1 MSEEKTKKPTK
12 EPAKKSTKKLIKK
25 PTKKP
30 AKKST
35 KKPIKK
41 PTKKPTKKPAVKS
54 TKEPTK
60 KPTKKSTKEP
70 AVKPAKE
77 PIKKPPKKEEPVEV
91 DESKRLKAPI
101 CVILGHIDHG
111 KTSILDAVRGT
122 AVQAREAGGI
132 TQQIGASF
140 FPIET
145 INEICGELLAKG
157 SIKLRIPGILIV
169 DTPGHA
175 AFLNLRTRGASVADI
190 AIVVVDVL
198 AGFQPQTFES
208 MRLLK
213 QRKIPFLVAA
223 NKTDKVAGWKSHE
236 GENFSKTFTKQTV
249 DTQKALDRHLYELMG
264 ELSKLSYPSDR
275 YDRIRNY
282 TENVGIVPTSAK
294 THEGIQD
301 LFLVLS
307 GLAEQFLLKKLVYS
321 EGPGEGTILEVTE
334 EMGMGTTIN
343 VIVHKGTFSKTDSIV
358 FGGRDKAHHAKIRAL
373 LEPKELD
380 EIRDPREKFNSID
393 MVHAAAGVK
402 ITGSGLSEAKVIEEE
417 LKVIRIDT
425 DTEGIIIKADT
436 LGALEALVK
445 EFRDRKIPIK
455 LADIGD
461 INKNNV
467 SEAIVVKEKAP
478 SLAAIVGFNVTAL
491 PDAQEE
497 LEVNDI
503 EFFQSDIIYT
513 LLDEYA
519 HWKIEIEQKLKAESL
534 KDLTYPAK
542 IKILPGMTFRA
553 KRPAIVGVEVLS
565 GRIVPRVPLIRGTDG
580 KKCGTIQQ
588 IQESS
593 QSIRE
598 AKKGSQVAVSIR
610 GPTVG
615 RQITEGMELYVNL
628 PEGVV
633 RRIKEKF
640 YEDLTVD
647 EREAL
652 EDLINLKRS
661 LSEDNKYWGY

>member
-1 MSEEKTKKPTK
+1 MSQEKSKKETKKKADK
-12 EPAKKSTKKLIKK
+12 EIDDNKKI
-25 PTKKP
+25 
-30 AKKST
+30 
-35 KKPIKK
+35 
-41 PTKKPTKKPAVKS
+41 
-54 TKEPTK
+54 
-60 KPTKKSTKEP
+60 
-70 AVKPAKE
+70 
-77 PIKKPPKKEEPVEV
+77 
-91 DESKRLKAPI
+91 KAPI

-145 INEICGELLAKG
+145 IQEICGDLMTKG
-157 SIKLRIPGILIV
+157 AIKLKIPGILIV

-175 AFLNLRTRGASVADI
+175 AFLNLRARGTSVADI
-190 AIVVVDVL
+190 AIVVVDVH

-223 NKTDKVAGWKSHE
+223 NKIDRVAGWKSKE
-236 GENFSKTFTKQTV
+236 GEQFSSTLKKQTV
-249 DTQKALDRHLYELMG
+249 DTQKALDRHLYEIMG

-275 YDRIRNY
+275 YDRIRDY
-282 TENVGIVPTSAK
+282 TEIVAIVPTSAK

-307 GLAEQFLLKKLVYS
+307 GLAQQFLLKKLVYS
-321 EGPGEGTILEVTE
+321 EGLGEGTILEVTE
-334 EMGMGTTIN
+334 ETGMGKTIN
-343 VIVHKGTFSKTDSIV
+343 VIVHKGTFSKTDTIV
-358 FGGRDKAHHAKIRAL
+358 FGGKDKAHKAKIRAL

-380 EIRDPREKFNSID
+380 EMRDPREKFNSID

-402 ITGSGLSEAKVIEEE
+402 ITGSGLSEAVAGAPVMVANTEEEIENAFKTIEEE
-417 LKVIRIDT
+417 LKVIKIDI
-425 DTEGIIIKADT
+425 DKEGIIIKTDT

-461 INKNNV
+461 VNKNNV
-467 SEAIVVKEKAP
+467 AESIVVKETSP
-478 SLAAIVGFNVTAL
+478 SLGAIVAFNVNIL

-513 LLDEYA
+513 LLDDYE
-519 HWKIEIEQKLKAESL
+519 HWKIEIESKLKAESL

-542 IKILPGMTFRA
+542 IKILPGMVFRSN
-553 KRPAIVGVEVLS
+553 KPAIVGVEILS
-565 GRIVPRVPLIRGTDG
+565 GRIVPRTPLIRSTDG
-580 KKCGTIQQ
+580 KKCGSIQQ

-598 AKKGSQVAVSIR
+598 AKKGQQVAISIR

-615 RQITEGMELYVNL
+615 RQITEDMVLYVNL
-628 PEGVV
+628 PESIV
-633 RRIKEKF
+633 RKIKEKY
-640 YEDLTVD
+640 YEDLTTD
-647 EREAL
+647 EKEAL
-652 EDLINLKRS
+652 EDLIQLKRS